1 MKSKQD
7 YLKYLCQEFPNL
19 DYATLEPMT
28 SDQLFS
34 PFQVK
39 VSQDILDQA
48 QDAIQK
54 IYAHRSQSE
63 YTAKHFPALEKLG
76 LNNPHN
82 RSIAM
87 SYDFHIDSQ
96 GQLKIIEINTNAAF
110 LVLGY
115 YLYQALNLKLP
126 YSDYSLE
133 VLKNNILNELELNQN
148 KKFSEPRICITDENP
163 SEQRLYLEFLAYH
176 SLFQKWGW
184 KSEIKDY
191 REIDYS
197 KYDFIYNRYTD
208 FLLTDPSSEKMKA
221 AFNQKSICLSPQ
233 PYEYHLLADKERL
246 LEFYESAE
254 IQKYIPKS
262 FILNLENA
270 EETWTQRKNYFLKP
284 LRSFGSKQTYKA
296 ASISRKLFEEI
307 KNQNFMAQEYIQAP
321 GQRFESP
328 EGPVDLKYDL
338 RVYAYE
344 GQAQLIVARLYSGQ
358 VTNLKTP
365 YGGFA
370 AVTIE

>member
-19 DYATLEPMT
+19 DYTALEQMT

-39 VSQDILDQA
+39 ISQDILDQA

-54 IYAHRSQSE
+54 IYTHRSQPE

-96 GQLKIIEINTNAAF
+96 AQLKIIEINTNAAF

-115 YLYQALNLKLP
+115 YLYQALELKLP
-126 YSDYSLE
+126 YPEYSLD

-148 KKFSEPRICITDENP
+148 KKFSEPRICITDDKP
-163 SEQRLYLEFLAYH
+163 TEQRLYLEFLAYH

-184 KSEIKDY
+184 KSEIQDY

-208 FLLTDPSSEKMKA
+208 FLLTDPSSEKMKE
-221 AFNQKSICLSPQ
+221 AFNQKKICLSPQ

-307 KNQNFMAQEYIQAP
+307 KSQNFMAQEYIQAP
-321 GQRFESP
+321 SQTFQSP

-344 GQAQLIVARLYSGQ
+344 GQAQLVIARLYSGQ

-370 AVTIE
+370 AVTVE